1 MFDLIQLWK
10 NTSTESAPVPKPVT
24 RSYAADTKPG
34 ALNFD
39 RDTTQSS
46 FQFKAPP
53 QVVFVKSTKSLA
65 LANLYDELPGIALT
79 EAEEAARLQ
88 VVAEQKLKNSKFY
101 DGQQM
106 VITGVVYDET
116 SNTLYME
123 AKKVPYSFIVAL
135 SNKRFPEQSELYKQS
150 FFKTG
155 VLAPLV
161 TTNGKTVLMQRVQ
174 LGLYS
179 VPGGFLEAQDAE
191 KRLNFADGRNL
202 VVETAKNEITEEIAG
217 IAGKK
222 TLRFDFSQPEIT
234 ALSFRRTSGNPI
246 GTVEFVAPVQAK
258 CHSAYLSEY
267 VIPNNLA
274 KDARE
279 HSSNHA
285 VIPLDSQD
293 REALLATSLIGPTI
307 LPGAA
312 LHLPVILSLTS
323 KENASAM
330 IPLPRRIPNSGSITW
345 PLSIFS
351 AKPEKP
357 LPLVPREEEE
367 EVNDTGFNL
376 IS

>member
-10 NTSTESAPVPKPVT
+10 NISIESAPVPQPVT
-24 RSYAADTKPG
+24 RSYAPDTKPG
-34 ALNFD
+34 AINFD
-39 RDTTQSS
+39 TNTAQSS
-46 FQFKAPP
+46 FQFKKSPN
-53 QVVFVKSTKSLA
+53 VVFVKSVKTLA
-65 LANLYDELPGIALT
+65 PANLYDDLPAVTLT
-79 EAEEAARLQ
+79 DEEETARLL
-88 VVAEQKLKNSKFY
+88 VVEEQKKKNPKFY

-106 VITGVVYDET
+106 VITGVVYDEVA
-116 SNTLYME
+116 NTVYME
-123 AKKVPYSFIVAL
+123 AKRVPYSFIVAL
-135 SNKRFPEQSELYKQS
+135 SSKKFPEQSELYKQS

-179 VPGGFLEAQDAE
+179 VPGGFLEAHDVE

-202 VVETAKNEITEEIAG
+202 VVETAKSEVTEEIAG

-222 TLRFDFSQPEIT
+222 ELRFDFSEPEIT
-234 ALSFRRTSGNPI
+234 ALSFRRTAGNPI

-258 CHSAYLSEY
+258 CHSAYISEC
-267 VIPNNLA
+267 VIPKNLA

-279 HSSNHA
+279 HSTNHA

-293 REALLATSLIGPTI
+293 REALLTTLLSGPGI
-307 LPGAA
+307 LPGAV
-312 LHLPVILSLTS
+312 LHLPVVLSLAS
-323 KENASAM
+323 KENAGAM
-330 IPLPRRIPNSGSITW
+330 IPLPRRIPNSGSIAW

-357 LPLVPREEEE
+357 LPLIHQEE

>member
-10 NTSTESAPVPKPVT
+10 NISIESTPAPQPVT
-24 RSYAADTKPG
+24 RSYAVDTKPI
-34 ALNFD
+34 AINFD
-39 RDTTQSS
+39 TNTTQSS
-46 FQFKAPP
+46 FQFRASPK
-53 QVVFVKSTKSLA
+53 VVFVKSVKNLVP
-65 LANLYDELPGIALT
+65 ANLYDDLPAVSLT
-79 EAEEAARLQ
+79 DEEETERLG
-88 VVAEQKLKNSKFY
+88 VIEQQKKRNPDFY

-106 VITGVVYDET
+106 VITGVVYDEVT
-116 SNTLYME
+116 NTVYME

-135 SNKRFPEQSELYKQS
+135 SNKKFPEQSELYKQS

-179 VPGGFLEAQDAE
+179 VPGGFLEAHDVE

-202 VVETAKNEITEEIAG
+202 VVETAKSEVTEEIAG
-217 IAGKK
+217 VAGKK
-222 TLRFDFSQPEIT
+222 ELRFDFSEPEIT
-234 ALSFRRTSGNPI
+234 ALSFRRTAGNPI

-258 CHSAYLSEY
+258 CHSAYISKY
-267 VIPNNLA
+267 VIPKNLA

-279 HSSNHA
+279 HSTNHA

-293 REALLATSLIGPTI
+293 REALLTTLLTGPGI
-307 LPGAA
+307 LPGAV
-312 LHLPVILSLTS
+312 LHLPVVLSLAS
-323 KENASAM
+323 KENAGAM
-330 IPLPRRIPNSGSITW
+330 IPLPRRIPNRGSIAW

-351 AKPEKP
+351 TKPEKP
-357 LPLVPREEEE
+357 LPLIHQEE